1 MIFDLVDFRAI
12 FRDKDVGDYKAKSR
26 CRRRFSSGMTS
37 RIISCLFVF
46 VVKIKNEN
54 EIFDYIYRDD
64 LFVISLDLLNCNA
77 GLYRG
82 HVLPCRH

>member
-26 CRRRFSSGMTS
+26 CRRRFSSGTTS

-54 EIFDYIYRDD
+54 ENEIFDYICS
-64 LFVISLDLLNCNA
+64 LFVCN
-77 GLYRG
+77 
-82 HVLPCRH
+82 